1 MGTFTDTRIYGGQS
15 MAVRRAER
23 RAKFID
29 AGLTVFSGKGY
40 AGSSVADI
48 CAEAGLA
55 RSQFYAE
62 FRSREDLLLGLY
74 DVIQDDSQAAVVA
87 ALEREDADAEK
98 SLLTAAAMA
107 ALVRSVG
114 DDPRRARIVFVEMI
128 GVSSRVETHRANRR
142 ALWAEFIAATIA
154 ERSDGGFTPPG
165 GYALATAAFL
175 GALTEL
181 VHTWSSSDPR
191 PPIDDLIAVITAVLN
206 ALVRQPA
213 E

>member
-1 MGTFTDTRIYGGQS
+1 MDTFADTRIYGGKS

-23 RAKFID
+23 RAKFIE
-29 AGLTVFSGKGY
+29 AGLTVFGGKGY
-40 AGSSVADI
+40 AASSVADI

-55 RSQFYAE
+55 RSQFYSE
-62 FRSREDLLLGLY
+62 FGSREDLLLGVY
-74 DVIQDDSQAAVVA
+74 DAVQDDSQTAVVA
-87 ALEREDADAEK
+87 ALEREGADAEK
-98 SLLTAAAMA
+98 ALLTAAAMA

-128 GVSSRVETHRANRR
+128 GVSSRVEKHRANRR

-165 GYALATAAFL
+165 GYKLATTAFL

-181 VHTWSSSDPR
+181 VHAWSTSDPR

>member
-1 MGTFTDTRIYGGQS
+1 

-23 RAKFID
+23 RAKFIE
-29 AGLTVFSGKGY
+29 AGLVVFSAKGY

-62 FRSREDLLLGLY
+62 FGSREDLLLALY
-74 DVIQDDSQAAVVA
+74 DAIQDASQAAVVA
-87 ALEREDADAEK
+87 ALEHVGAESEK
-98 SLLTAAAMA
+98 ALLTAAAMA

-128 GVSSRVETHRANRR
+128 GVSARVESHRTQRR

-154 ERSDGGFTPPG
+154 ERSVGGFIPPG
-165 GYALATAAFL
+165 GYALATTAFL

-181 VHTWSSSDPR
+181 VHEWSISDPR

-213 E
+213 P

>member
-1 MGTFTDTRIYGGQS
+1 MSSLGDTRTYGGQS

-23 RAKFID
+23 RAKFIE
-29 AGLTVFSGKGY
+29 AGLSVFSAKGY
-40 AGSSVADI
+40 ASSSVADI
-48 CAEAGLA
+48 CSEAGLA

-62 FRSREDLLLGLY
+62 FGSREDLLLGVY
-74 DVIQDDSQAAVVA
+74 DAIQDASQTAVVD
-87 ALEREDADAEK
+87 ALEREGADAEQA
-98 SLLTAAAMA
+98 LLTAAAMA

-128 GVSSRVETHRANRR
+128 GVSSRVEKHRAQRR

-154 ERSDGGFTPPG
+154 ERSEGDFTPPG
-165 GYALATAAFL
+165 GYALATTAFL

-181 VHTWSSSDPR
+181 VHTWSTSDPR

-213 E
+213 P